1 MVKKCV
7 MLTNSSYS
15 TCLRVLPLRTLAS
28 GFLYVRLHVISQCI
42 LLFSPK
48 SRLSLLTFGEPCAP
62 VIGEE
67 TFGDQQTL
75 SRESKT
81 FATDYS
87 TEEIENVAVVACAE
101 KRFESQVVCIERG

>member
-1 MVKKCV
+1 
-7 MLTNSSYS
+7 
-15 TCLRVLPLRTLAS
+15 
-28 GFLYVRLHVISQCI
+28 
-42 LLFSPK
+42 
-48 SRLSLLTFGEPCAP
+48 